1 MLRRHRLS
9 VLKVFLIL
17 HVASTATLAPAHA
30 WNAKGHRMIASLA
43 FRQLSPTQQAKV
55 AEMLTRHPRFT
66 PDFAEPMPSE
76 VRAGDAAARQ
86 EWAFQQAAVWPDMVR
101 SGPPEK
107 RAFHRG
113 EWHYVNQP
121 HFLNA
126 AARTE
131 LADKLTIN
139 LAMEVP
145 ANATLDTAP
154 LNIVQTIRFA
164 RKTIA
169 DQQTSPSDRAVLL
182 SWLFHTVGDIHQPLH
197 STALFSPKLF
207 SAGDRGGNMVKTAQ
221 AGNLHSLWDQFPGQA
236 DDFREARNAAISDSA
251 KREFSVLGLQ
261 AVKSLDEKT
270 WLDESH
276 ALAKSHVYT
285 EEILTTL
292 RRLEATAV
300 NDSQTNTI
308 EPIILSDS
316 YLKVGGH
323 VAQER
328 IMQAGY
334 RLGAVLKELVPE

>member
-1 MLRRHRLS
+1 
-9 VLKVFLIL
+9 LKCRSS
-17 HVASTATLAPAHA
+17 ASTAKKYA
-30 WNAKGHRMIASLA
+30 A
-43 FRQLSPTQQAKV
+43 FSICP
-55 AEMLTRHPRFT
+55 
-66 PDFAEPMPSE
+66 
-76 VRAGDAAARQ
+76 
-86 EWAFQQAAVWPDMVR
+86 
-101 SGPPEK
+101 
-107 RAFHRG
+107 
-113 EWHYVNQP
+113 N
-121 HFLNA
+121 
-126 AARTE
+126 
-131 LADKLTIN
+131 
-139 LAMEVP
+139 
-145 ANATLDTAP
+145 
-154 LNIVQTIRFA
+154 
-164 RKTIA
+164 
-169 DQQTSPSDRAVLL
+169 
-182 SWLFHTVGDIHQPLH
+182 
-197 STALFSPKLF
+197 
-207 SAGDRGGNMVKTAQ
+207 
-221 AGNLHSLWDQFPGQA
+221 
-236 DDFREARNAAISDSA
+236 DFREARNAAISDSA